1 MKAIGSFL
9 FYAIYLL
16 AAELPLF
23 LVLILRSW
31 DIPEI
36 KQILICLLLV
46 SIFLNLIIFVY
57 LLTVKPLTRFKE
69 TITDIDEKTNNQ
81 NISEFFSFFLL
92 PFFTFSLST
101 SSEPKLLFSE
111 LAILFVLL
119 TIYLYKTKNLT
130 SNIFIFLLFNI
141 YSIKTKGNS
150 CKVLMFSPQ
159 TFDSFSDN
167 QELIKV
173 NRNYYIFYGDQ
184 KKRFKITLLVLSIL
198 LFLILSFLVFKLYLY
213 PQLIN

>member
-1 MKAIGSFL
+1 MKPVGSFL
-9 FYAIYLL
+9 FYALYLL

-31 DIPEI
+31 SNPEI
-36 KQILICLLLV
+36 KQILIYLLFTSL
-46 SIFLNLIIFVY
+46 IFNLIIFVY
-57 LLTVKPLTRFKE
+57 LLSVKPLTRFKE

-101 SSEPKLLFSE
+101 SSDTILLFSE

-119 TIYLYKTKNLT
+119 TIYLYKTRNLT

-150 CKVLMFSPQ
+150 CKILMFSPQ
-159 TFDSFSDN
+159 TFDSFSEDT
-167 QELIKV
+167 ELIKV

-184 KKRFKITLLVLSIL
+184 KKRFKNTLMSLSVLLIL
-198 LFLILSFLVFKLYLY
+198 IIAFLIYQFDMYPTFK
-213 PQLIN
+213 